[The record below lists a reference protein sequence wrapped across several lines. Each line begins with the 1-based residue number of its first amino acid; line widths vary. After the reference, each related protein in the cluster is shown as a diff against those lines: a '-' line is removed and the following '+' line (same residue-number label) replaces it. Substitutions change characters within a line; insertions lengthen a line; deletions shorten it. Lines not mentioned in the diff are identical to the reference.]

1 MIHYFRTVND
11 ELIRTETME
20 KGDWARMISPSEEEL
35 LQVSEAAG
43 IALDFLKYP
52 LDDEERP
59 RVELEDNQMLI
70 IIDVPVIKEG
80 KVIYDTIPLGIIMTS
95 TNIVTVCLQDLDI
108 INDFVL
114 GKVKGLATFKKTRFV
129 FQLMQKTTFLY
140 LKYLREINRK
150 SDEIESGLHKS
161 MRNKELIKLL
171 DLEKSLVYFSTS
183 LRSNGK
189 VMERLLRTMKLYD
202 EDEALLEDVI
212 IENKQA
218 IEMSDIYSNILTSTM
233 GAFASIISNNLNM
246 VMKFLAAI
254 TIVVSMPTMVSS
266 FFGMNVALPFQNS
279 PHGFLIVLAISLSL
293 SGISIFFLNRKN
305 MF

>member
-1 MIHYFRTVND
+1 V
-11 ELIRTETME
+11 
-20 KGDWARMISPSEEEL
+20 
-35 LQVSEAAG
+35 AAATG
-43 IALDFLKYP
+43 IAMDFLRYP

-59 RVELEDNQMLI
+59 RVELEENQMLI
-70 IIDVPVIKEG
+70 IIDVPVIKAG
-80 KVIYDTIPLGIIMTS
+80 KVIYDTIPLGIIITN
-95 TNIVTVCLQDLDI
+95 TNIVTVCLQDLEMV
-108 INDFVL
+108 NDFVL
-114 GKVKGLATFKKTRFV
+114 GRVKGMATFKKTRFV
-129 FQLMQKTTFLY
+129 FQLMQKTTVLY
-140 LKYLREINRK
+140 LRYLREINRK

-189 VMERLLRTMKLYD
+189 VMERLLRTMKLYEED
-202 EDEALLEDVI
+202 EDLLEDVI

-218 IEMSDIYSNILTSTM
+218 IEMADIYSNILTSTM

-246 VMKFLAAI
+246 VMKFLAAV

-266 FFGMNVALPFQNS
+266 FFGMNVALPFQDHA
-279 PHGFLIVLAISLSL
+279 HGFLIILLISLGL
-293 SGISIFFLNRKN
+293 CAVSGYFLHRKN